1 MYIKAGAPLCSG
13 ILAYNG
19 SEFVFYNNF
28 YDLCAAKTEIVISAL
43 GNTGQKRRAA
53 CLACRQGHKPFAS
66 LHNLSACIPGKYGL
80 SLSQLGYTCTFC
92 ALKKPRALSVMR
104 LIMVVSL
111 SQQSIILMRRVKD
124 LVGTKGDVT
133 SMYTPHESNMREKK
147 KGIWARNIWCKR
159 CAGRLSGNVLVCRWC
174 QC

>member
-13 ILAYNG
+13 ILKYNG

-53 CLACRQGHKPFAS
+53 CLPVDKDTNPLPRSTISQHAYPENTAS
-66 LHNLSACIPGKYGL
+66 LCL
-80 SLSQLGYTCTFC
+80 SLGILVRFVL
-92 ALKKPRALSVMR
+92 ALEKKPRALSMMR

-111 SQQSIILMRRVKD
+111 SQQSIIIMRRVKD

-147 KGIWARNIWCKR
+147 KGIWARNI
-159 CAGRLSGNVLVCRWC
+159 
-174 QC
+174 

>member
-43 GNTGQKRRAA
+43 GNIGQKRRAA
-53 CLACRQGHKPFAS
+53 CLSTRTQTLFLAPQS
-66 LHNLSACIPGKYGL
+66 LGIPAKYGL
-80 SLSQLGYTCTFC
+80 SLCLSLGILVRFVL
-92 ALKKPRALSVMR
+92 ALEKKPRALSMMR

-111 SQQSIILMRRVKD
+111 SHQSIILMRRVKD
-124 LVGTKGDVT
+124 LVGTKGDGT

-159 CAGRLSGNVLVCRWC
+159 CAGRLSGNVLACRWC